1 MHHQSIGSSSSS
13 SSFFVFRTKS
23 FRSSRRITRINSIWR
38 RVKSFGKQT
47 CNRHRFELIL
57 SARRESFHRILGMKR
72 NWCFEVDWKLFWVQ
86 TRVFRDYFNNASFLL
101 TAKEAFGIKPQK
113 LPKKSF
119 HKLKWQQSFRF
130 IVIRHKSSRQTLIIE
145 FPHTP
150 TS

>member
-1 MHHQSIGSSSSS
+1 MFRRIADTLNFHSGRTDLFKINSACSCTIHHQSIGSSSSS

-86 TRVFRDYFNNASFLL
+86 TRVLRDFFNNASFLL
-101 TAKEAFGIKPQK
+101 TAREALRIKAAK
-113 LPKKSF
+113 AFEKKHS
-119 HKLKWQQSFRF
+119 KA
-130 IVIRHKSSRQTLIIE
+130 
-145 FPHTP
+145 
-150 TS
+150 